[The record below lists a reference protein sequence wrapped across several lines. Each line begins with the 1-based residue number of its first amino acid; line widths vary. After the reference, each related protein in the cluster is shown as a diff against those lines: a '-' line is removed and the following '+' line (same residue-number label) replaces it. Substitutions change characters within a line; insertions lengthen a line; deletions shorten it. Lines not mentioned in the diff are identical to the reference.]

1 LILIA
6 KLPVNTWLQYCSI
19 TKRKRIEENNDMDL
33 QNELIES
40 SKHKKRG
47 GWKATL
53 ASLCVHGGIIALI
66 VFISTHATQK
76 VAAEDKPVHAFL
88 SSAAPPPPPPPPPPP
103 AASHAAQTPK
113 PVVKPVQILQPTFVQ
128 PTEIP
133 KEIPKVD
140 IPVPTVTPQVDPT
153 PAQPSNDPPGA
164 QEGGVAGGVAGGVVG
179 GVAGGTVGGEVGGQ
193 IGGVLG
199 GQIGGTAGGQVGGTG
214 EGEAKPAPPPE
225 PSEGPLR
232 VGGDVKAPIAINRTK
247 PNYTDAARKGRVTG
261 VVVVEAIVNKQGE
274 VERVKVLKG
283 LPLGLSD
290 QAVDAVKQW
299 RFHPGTLNGEPVEVI
314 FTLTVTFTLE

>member
-1 LILIA
+1 
-6 KLPVNTWLQYCSI
+6 
-19 TKRKRIEENNDMDL
+19 MDL

-40 SKHKKRG
+40 GKSKKRG

-53 ASLCVHGGIIALI
+53 ASLGVHGGIIALI

-76 VAAEDKPVHAFL
+76 VDAEDKPVHAYL

-103 AASHAAQTPK
+103 AASHAASTPNT
-113 PVVKPVQILQPTFVQ
+113 VVKPVQIPHQTFVQ
-128 PTEIP
+128 PREIP

-140 IPVPTVTPQVDPT
+140 IPVPTNVPQVDPT

-179 GVAGGTVGGEVGGQ
+179 GQQGGTVGGEIGGQ

-199 GQIGGTAGGQVGGTG
+199 GQVGGTAGGQVGGTG
-214 EGEAKPAPPPE
+214 EGTGEVKPEPPPPPPAPD
-225 PSEGPLR
+225 PSDGPLR
-232 VGGDVKAPIAINRTK
+232 VGGDVKAPTAITRTK

-283 LPLGLSD
+283 LPMGLSD
-290 QAVDAVKQW
+290 QAVAAVKQW